1 MAAIAHPDTPL
12 ELEHLDHTLGVIA
25 QETALADAALKD
37 DYAKLIEARKYD
49 PDGVPL
55 REMMYAR
62 DDMALNNLRLAA
74 RKPYFTRVERMGWLG
89 AVVAIPATMVSRML
103 GGF

>member
-1 MAAIAHPDTPL
+1 MAAIAHPDTQL
-12 ELEHLDHTLGVIA
+12 ELDHLNHTLEIIA
-25 QETALADAALKD
+25 SETALADAALRD

-62 DDMALNNLRLAA
+62 DEMALNNLRLAA
-74 RKPYFTRVERMGWLG
+74 RKPYFTRVTSGRAGTSTP
-89 AVVAIPATMVSRML
+89 IPIT
-103 GGF
+103 